1 MRAGDVDLVLL
12 DIVMPR
18 MDGFQVLDAMK
29 DDAALRDIPV
39 IMISAVDDHDS
50 VVRCIEAGA
59 EDHLPKPFDPVLLRA
74 RINAGLARRRLHM
87 LERDRLRDTFARF
100 LPEGVVEEVLLRG
113 GGDPRLGGVRL
124 EATVM
129 FCDLRGFTSFA
140 ERTPPDRVIDVLNRY
155 LGEMTDAVLDAGG
168 TLVGFL
174 GDGILAI
181 FGAPIAA
188 PDHADRALAAA
199 RDMLAVRLP
208 RFNAWAREQGFGDD
222 FRMGA
227 RPEQRLDHVR
237 QRRLRAPPRVHG
249 HRRHRQHASRI
260 EQLTKEYPFG
270 ALLSGDTHRLLTH
283 RPATSPSSATSRSAG
298 APRRPRSGA
307 SGPPEAWARHVSS
320 ARCFATATC
329 AAWSWRT
336 PASTRAEYAVWIAML
351 VFAFQRGGT
360 NEASFVAVLQLVP
373 AAVCAPFLALLADRH
388 RPVRVLCG
396 GYLAQAAGMGLTAA
410 RSSSMRRCPS
420 STRARWSRRR
430 L

>member
-1 MRAGDVDLVLL
+1 VSDAPGEILVVDDDPLNRAVLGRSLERHGHGVSTAEDGVEALAAMRAGDVDLVLL

-18 MDGFQVLDAMK
+18 MDGFQVLTAMK

-59 EDHLPKPFDPVLLRA
+59 EDHLRSRSIPFCCGRASTPAWRAGACTRSSATGCAIPLRA
-74 RINAGLARRRLHM
+74 SCPKRRR
-87 LERDRLRDTFARF
+87 
-100 LPEGVVEEVLLRG
+100 G
-113 GGDPRLGGVRL
+113 GAAAGRGDPRLGGVRL

-188 PDHADRALAAA
+188 SDHADRALAAA

-222 FRMGA
+222 FRMGLGLNSGSIMSGNVGS
-227 RPEQRLDHVR
+227 E
-237 QRRLRAPPRVHG
+237 RRLEYTAIGDTVNI
-249 HRRHRQHASRI
+249 ASRI
-260 EQLTKEYPFG
+260 EQLTKQHPFG

-283 RPATSPSSATSRSAG
+283 PAGDLTFLGDVALRGRA
-298 APRRPRSGA
+298 A
-307 SGPPEAWARHVSS
+307 
-320 ARCFATATC
+320 ATAL
-329 AAWSWRT
+329 WG
-336 PASTRAEYAVWIAML
+336 L
-351 VFAFQRGGT
+351 GT
-360 NEASFVAVLQLVP
+360 A
-373 AAVCAPFLALLADRH
+373 
-388 RPVRVLCG
+388 
-396 GYLAQAAGMGLTAA
+396 
-410 RSSSMRRCPS
+410 
-420 STRARWSRRR
+420 
-430 L
+430 

>member
-1 MRAGDVDLVLL
+1 MSDAPGEILVVDDDPLNRAVLRRSLERQGHGVSTAEDGVEALAALRAGDVDLVLL

-18 MDGFQVLDAMK
+18 MDGFQVLSAMK

-113 GGDPRLGGVRL
+113 GGDARLGGVRL

-188 PDHADRALAAA
+188 SDHADRALAAA

-222 FRMGA
+222 FRMGLGLNSGSIMSGNVGS
-227 RPEQRLDHVR
+227 E
-237 QRRLRAPPRVHG
+237 RRLEYTAIGDTVNI
-249 HRRHRQHASRI
+249 ASRI
-260 EQLTKEYPFG
+260 EQLTKEHPFG

-283 RPATSPSSATSRSAG
+283 PVGDLTFLGDVA
-298 APRRPRSGA
+298 
-307 SGPPEAWARHVSS
+307 
-320 ARCFATATC
+320 
-329 AAWSWRT
+329 
-336 PASTRAEYAVWIAML
+336 L
-351 VFAFQRGGT
+351 RGR
-360 NEASFVAVLQLVP
+360 
-373 AAVCAPFLALLADRH
+373 AAVTALWGL
-388 RPVRVLCG
+388 G
-396 GYLAQAAGMGLTAA
+396 AA
-410 RSSSMRRCPS
+410 
-420 STRARWSRRR
+420 
-430 L
+430 

>member
-1 MRAGDVDLVLL
+1 MSDAPGEILVVDDDPLNRAVLGRSLERQGHGVSTAEDGVEALAALRAGYVDLVLL

-18 MDGFQVLDAMK
+18 MDGFQVLSAMK

-50 VVRCIEAGA
+50 VIRCIEAGA

-87 LERDRLRDTFARF
+87 LERDRLRDIFARF
-100 LPEGVVEEVLLRG
+100 LPECGRRG
-113 GGDPRLGGVRL
+113 GAAAGRGRCAPGRRPL

-208 RFNAWAREQGFGDD
+208 RFNAWAREQGFDDD
-222 FRMGA
+222 FRMGLGLNSGSIMSGNVGS
-227 RPEQRLDHVR
+227 E
-237 QRRLRAPPRVHG
+237 RRLEYTAIGDTVNM
-249 HRRHRQHASRI
+249 ASRI
-260 EQLTKEYPFG
+260 EQLTKEHPFE
-270 ALLSGDTHRLLTH
+270 ALLSGDTHRLLTQPVE
-283 RPATSPSSATSRSAG
+283 RPPFIGDVALRGRATVTALWG
-298 APRRPRSGA
+298 L
-307 SGPPEAWARHVSS
+307 GPA
-320 ARCFATATC
+320 
-329 AAWSWRT
+329 
-336 PASTRAEYAVWIAML
+336 
-351 VFAFQRGGT
+351 
-360 NEASFVAVLQLVP
+360 
-373 AAVCAPFLALLADRH
+373 
-388 RPVRVLCG
+388 
-396 GYLAQAAGMGLTAA
+396 
-410 RSSSMRRCPS
+410 
-420 STRARWSRRR
+420 
-430 L
+430 

>member
-1 MRAGDVDLVLL
+1 VSDAPGEILVVDDDPLNRAVLRRSLERQGHGVSTAEDGVEALAAMRTGDVDLVLL

-18 MDGFQVLDAMK
+18 MDGFQVLTAMK

-74 RINAGLARRRLHM
+74 RINAGLARRRLHT

-188 PDHADRALAAA
+188 SDHADRALAAA

-208 RFNAWAREQGFGDD
+208 RFNAWAHEQGLGDD
-222 FRMGA
+222 FRMGLGLNSGSIMSGNVGS
-227 RPEQRLDHVR
+227 E
-237 QRRLRAPPRVHG
+237 RRLEYTAIGDTVNI
-249 HRRHRQHASRI
+249 ASRI
-260 EQLTKEYPFG
+260 EQLTKEHSFG

-283 RPATSPSSATSRSAG
+283 PAGDLTFLGDVA
-298 APRRPRSGA
+298 
-307 SGPPEAWARHVSS
+307 
-320 ARCFATATC
+320 
-329 AAWSWRT
+329 
-336 PASTRAEYAVWIAML
+336 L
-351 VFAFQRGGT
+351 RGR
-360 NEASFVAVLQLVP
+360 
-373 AAVCAPFLALLADRH
+373 AAVTALWGL
-388 RPVRVLCG
+388 G
-396 GYLAQAAGMGLTAA
+396 AA
-410 RSSSMRRCPS
+410 
-420 STRARWSRRR
+420 
-430 L
+430 